1 MAISMY
7 VLNNVNDNVEVDVE
21 AKEVTIED
29 DKKSVDNNVNNNT
42 FVVIEDE
49 EISSEDDKNNVS
61 ENINDND
68 NVIKITQKVIED
80 MNEDAGNIIEE
91 IFVVQKT
98 PRKSKKVFEKVVSI
112 VKPKKKGKRSIVNK
126 KKFVIERKNKIYGNN
141 KSSMFIEKNMKTKE
155 ESGCEQEAKC

>member
-1 MAISMY
+1 MAVSRY
-7 VLNNVNDNVEVDVE
+7 VLNNVNDIVEVDVE

-29 DKKSVDNNVNNNT
+29 GQNNVDNNVNNNT
-42 FVVIEDE
+42 FVVV
-49 EISSEDDKNNVS
+49 EDDKNNFS

-68 NVIKITQKVIED
+68 IVIKITQKVIKD
-80 MNEDAGNIIEE
+80 MNEDTGNIIEE

-126 KKFVIERKNKIYGNN
+126 KKFMIERKNKIYGNN